1 MTLAA
6 FRRFGKL
13 NKLSALVT
21 FSFPRRIRLVRVN
34 TLSVALVAQLLH

>member
-6 FRRFGKL
+6 SRRFGKL

-21 FSFPRRIRLVRVN
+21 FSFPRRTRLVRVSK
-34 TLSVALVAQLLH
+34 LPVALVAQLLH